1 MFLFK
6 NNHRILSQGYSK
18 REELCMQVA
27 FFPGCIVDTLYPEVG
42 KAAVR
47 VLEKV
52 GCTLTLP
59 HQQICCGQ
67 PLFNSGYA
75 ARSLPVIKKIID
87 AYAEYET
94 IVFLSGS
101 CLSAV
106 VDDYPDL
113 LTRAPE
119 YKEKLDTLVAHSHEF
134 SDFLVNDLQL
144 TNVGATLNA
153 SIVYHRSCHLTR
165 MLKIEKE
172 PLALLSKVK
181 GLTILELEHAERCC
195 GFGGTFSVKEPKI
208 SGAMVREKCKTIDQ
222 SGADIVCAA
231 DQACVMNIDGAL
243 QRMYKERSIKRPI
256 RAMHLAEILASE

>member
-1 MFLFK
+1 L
-6 NNHRILSQGYSK
+6 
-18 REELCMQVA
+18 
-27 FFPGCIVDTLYPEVG
+27 G

-75 ARSLPVIKKIID
+75 AKSLPVIKKIID

-181 GLTILELEHAERCC
+181 GLTILELETRRTMLWLWRNIFGERAKNI
-195 GFGGTFSVKEPKI
+195 GSNGKREMQNNRPKRCRYRLC
-208 SGAMVREKCKTIDQ
+208 SRSSMRHEYRWSTATNVQREIN
-222 SGADIVCAA
+222 
-231 DQACVMNIDGAL
+231 QASDS
-243 QRMYKERSIKRPI
+243 RY
-256 RAMHLAEILASE
+256 ASC